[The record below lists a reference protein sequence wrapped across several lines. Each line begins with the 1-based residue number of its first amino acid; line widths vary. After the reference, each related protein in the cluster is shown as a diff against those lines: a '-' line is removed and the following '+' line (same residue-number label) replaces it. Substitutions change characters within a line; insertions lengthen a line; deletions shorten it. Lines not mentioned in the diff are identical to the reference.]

1 MSIKNNTTSLQ
12 NILNAVNNLP
22 SVDNIELPELITPAT
37 EDEVFLNQEY
47 IDANGVKRKGVF
59 TIDAEL
65 DAQDDLI
72 AQLQVL
78 VAQKATFNTVYISTT
93 VPTNDIGVDGDLCI
107 VRGGS

>member
-1 MSIKNNTTSLQ
+1 MLTQIADALEGKASGGG
-12 NILNAVNNLP
+12 
-22 SVDNIELPELITPAT
+22 IELPELLTPAT

-47 IDANGVKRKGVF
+47 IDANGIKRKGIF

-65 DAQDDLI
+65 DTQDDLI

-93 VPTNDIGVDGDLCI
+93 APTNDMGVDGDLCI
-107 VRGGS
+107 VRSGS